1 MTKRIGKSNVIP
13 MSKRKAAIGS
23 EVGNLSAAQE
33 LVYRAM
39 ESKGKQRANFLRT
52 ALELSSDCVA
62 AYCLLAEDEKSIDA
76 SVKLYRKA
84 VAAGVRVLGKDWET
98 KYKGVCWMA
107 HETRPI
113 MRAMCGLAQQLQLD
127 DELQEA
133 LDLYRK
139 LMTLNPNDNQGI
151 RYLLAGCL
159 YEAGCD
165 KELEGLLNS
174 KQWKDD
180 PSASLKYTAALL
192 LFRKT
197 GSSKAAIDSLKN
209 AFKANPYVPI
219 YLSDEFEMPAESP
232 DYIGF
237 GDESEAISYVMQTS
251 YLWGD
256 TEGAETWMA
265 ETLADDMRK
274 VLEDKEAV
282 EIALK
287 ALKCEWDDDDSA

>member
-13 MSKRKAAIGS
+13 MSKRKAEIGS
-23 EVGNLSAAQE
+23 AASNLSAAQE

-62 AYCLLAEDEKSIDA
+62 AYCLLAEDSKSIEEG
-76 SVKLYRKA
+76 VKLFRQA
-84 VAAGVRVLGKDWET
+84 VSAGQRVLGEDWET

-127 DELQEA
+127 DQLQEA
-133 LDLYRK
+133 LELYRK
-139 LMTLNPNDNQGI
+139 LMMLNPNDNQGI
-151 RYLLAGCL
+151 RYLLADGL

-165 KELEGLLNS
+165 EELEGLLNS

-197 GSSKAAIDSLKN
+197 GSSKAAEEALKI
-209 AFKANPYVPI
+209 AFKANRYVPI
-219 YLSDEFEMPAESP
+219 YLSDEFEMPKNPP
-232 DYIGF
+232 DYYGF
-237 GDESEAISYVMQTS
+237 GDESEAITYVMQTS
-251 YLWGD
+251 YLWHD
-256 TEGAETWMA
+256 TDGATKWMA
-265 ETLADDMRK
+265 ESLADDMRK
-274 VLEDKEAV
+274 SLEDKEAV

-287 ALKCEWDDDDSA
+287 ALKYEWDDVEPA

>member
-13 MSKRKAAIGS
+13 MSKRKAATWS
-23 EVGNLSAAQE
+23 EANNLSAAQE
-33 LVYRAM
+33 FVYRAM
-39 ESKGKQRANFLRT
+39 ESKGKQRANFLRR

-62 AYCLLAEDEKSIDA
+62 AYCLLAEDEKSIEE

-98 KYKGVCWMA
+98 KYEGVCWMA

-113 MRAMCGLAQQLQLD
+113 MSAMCGLAQHLQLD
-127 DELQEA
+127 DKLQEA

-165 KELEGLLNS
+165 EELEGLLNS

-197 GSSKAAIDSLKN
+197 GSSKAAIDLLKN

-237 GDESEAISYVMQTS
+237 GDESEAIAYVMQTS

-274 VLEDKEAV
+274 VIEDKEAV